1 MAATKQDTSSA
12 KTPTK
17 PVGKSEKAKPTSK
30 VGIYQITSPAAAAAE
45 QIAAELHL
53 PAAAVVDLAVR
64 EWTAAWSER
73 RQAET

>member
-1 MAATKQDTSSA
+1 MAATKRDTSST

-30 VGIYQITSPAAAAAE
+30 VGIYQITSSAAAAAE

-53 PAAAVVDLAVR
+53 PAAALVDLAVR
-64 EWTAAWSER
+64 EWTRSWIDGQHDEV
-73 RQAET
+73 

>member
-1 MAATKQDTSSA
+1 MPTANKAQSST

-17 PVGKSEKAKPTSK
+17 PVGKLEKEKPTK
-30 VGIYQITSPAAAAAE
+30 TVGVYQITSPAAAAAE

>member
-1 MAATKQDTSSA
+1 MAATKRDTSST

-17 PVGKSEKAKPTSK
+17 TVGKSEKENPTSK
-30 VGIYQITSPAAAAAE
+30 VGVYQITTSAAAAAE

-64 EWTAAWSER
+64 EWTRSWIDGQHDEV
-73 RQAET
+73 

>member
-1 MAATKQDTSSA
+1 MPAADRSQSST

-17 PVGKSEKAKPTSK
+17 PVGKSEKEKPTSK
-30 VGIYQITSPAAAAAE
+30 VGVYQITTSAAAAAE

-64 EWTAAWSER
+64 EWTRAWTDG
-73 RQAET
+73 RQQDG

>member
-1 MAATKQDTSSA
+1 MAATKRDTSST

-17 PVGKSEKAKPTSK
+17 TVGKSEKEKPTSK
-30 VGIYQITSPAAAAAE
+30 VGVYQITTSAAAAAE

-64 EWTAAWSER
+64 EWTRSWIDGQHDEV
-73 RQAET
+73 

>member
-1 MAATKQDTSSA
+1 MPAADRSQSSA

-17 PVGKSEKAKPTSK
+17 PVGKSEKEKPTAK
-30 VGIYQITSPAAAAAE
+30 VGIYQITTPAAAAAE

-64 EWTAAWSER
+64 EWARAWTDG
-73 RQAET
+73 RQQDG